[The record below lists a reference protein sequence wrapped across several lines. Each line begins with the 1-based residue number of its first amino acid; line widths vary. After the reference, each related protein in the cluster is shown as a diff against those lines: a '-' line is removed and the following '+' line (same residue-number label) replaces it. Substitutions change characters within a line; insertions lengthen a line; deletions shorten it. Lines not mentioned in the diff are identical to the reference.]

1 MMMEGRQTV
10 LIVCTGNI
18 CRSPM
23 AAGLLRDRL
32 VSAGN
37 HRRVVVRSAG
47 IWGLTGRRAA
57 TEGIMVMSQRGIDI
71 RGHRARTLTQAD
83 IDQADLLLVMTREH
97 TEAIPRYFARW
108 EGKLYLLSEMAGKA
122 RDIADPYGGPFEAYN
137 ACASELA
144 GIIERGYSRIVNLL
158 QERRENA

>member
-1 MMMEGRQTV
+1 MAMEGRQTV

-23 AAGLLRDRL
+23 AEGLLRDRL
-32 VSAGN
+32 VGTGD
-37 HRRVVVRSAG
+37 HRRVAVRSAG
-47 IWGLTGRRAA
+47 IWGLAGRPAAAEAIRA
-57 TEGIMVMSQRGIDI
+57 MSQRGIDI

-83 IDQADLLLVMTREH
+83 IDPADLLLVMTHEH
-97 TEAIPRYFARW
+97 AESIPRYFARW
-108 EGKLYLLSEMAGKA
+108 EDKLYLFSEMAGKA